1 MSEHKAV
8 LITGVSSGVGGA
20 AALAFKARGC
30 QVFGTVRDINGA
42 SPLNGVAL
50 TEMDVCHLRSMP
62 KRE

>member
-8 LITGVSSGVGGA
+8 LITGVSSGIGGA

-50 TEMDVCHLRSMP
+50 TEMD
-62 KRE
+62 